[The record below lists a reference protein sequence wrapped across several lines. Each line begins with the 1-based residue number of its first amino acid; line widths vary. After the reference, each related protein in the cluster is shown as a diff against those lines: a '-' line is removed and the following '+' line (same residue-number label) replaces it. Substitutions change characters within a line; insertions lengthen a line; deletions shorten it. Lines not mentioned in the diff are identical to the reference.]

1 MPLASIAH
9 ELRRA
14 QAGRYAVPLFDVV
27 DTHTTEG
34 VLRALEDRRAPG
46 IIGLYSG
53 LLDQPNGQALAAYVR
68 VRAEGVSVPVSLML
82 DHGQS
87 LEHCTRAIACGF
99 TDVMYDG
106 SKLPFQENV
115 AATAAVVMAAH
126 AKGLAVE
133 AELGHVGAGSEY
145 RSFAAQRRGFTDPD
159 TVSRF
164 VAETVVDFLAVAV
177 GTAHGVYDGEP
188 ALDLDLLQRIR
199 ERTDVPLVLHGGSG
213 CTEDQ
218 YRGAIAAGI
227 AKVNI
232 ATDLFAAAAT
242 GVTAAAREGAP
253 SYFALTRA
261 AVEAVQDRAAHYLDL
276 FGASGRAG
284 R

>member
-1 MPLASIAH
+1 MPLASIAP

-14 QAGRYAVPLFDVV
+14 QAEHYAVPLFDVV
-27 DTHTTEG
+27 DTHSTEG

-46 IIGLYSG
+46 IVGLYSG
-53 LLDQPNGQALAAYVR
+53 LLDQPYGPALATYVR
-68 VRAEGVSVPVSLML
+68 VRAEEASVPVSLML

-87 LEHCTRAIACGF
+87 AEHCSRATACGF

-106 SKLPFQENV
+106 SKLRLEENV
-115 AATAAVVMAAH
+115 ATTAAVVEAAH

-145 RSFAAQRRGFTDPD
+145 QSFGAQRRGFTDPD

-164 VAETVVDFLAVAV
+164 VAETGVDFLAVAI
-177 GTAHGVYDGEP
+177 GTAHGVYDGAP
-188 ALDLDLLQRIR
+188 ALDLDLLRRIR

-213 CTEDQ
+213 CTQDQ
-218 YRGAIAAGI
+218 YRGAIRAGI

-232 ATDLFAAAAT
+232 ATDLFAAAAA
-242 GVTAAAREGAP
+242 GVTAAVREGAP

-261 AVEAVQDRAAHYLDL
+261 AVEAVQETATHYLDL
-276 FGASGRAG
+276 FGASGRG
-284 R
+284 